1 MSRLLLLILL
11 IIASL
16 LPATPAAAAPDH
28 TPGEVFALINEYRA
42 ANGLQAFT
50 QNTILMQTAQG
61 QSDYQASIQQVTH
74 GGPGGSRPR
83 DRAYAAG
90 YGGGQIIFISELI
103 TGGFDQ
109 TPDGAM
115 TWWKNSPEHNSY
127 LLSPN
132 YFELGIGVAT
142 DGDGRKYYTAVMGH
156 IAGGTTYVPEQT
168 GGGISAGASTT
179 PQPVMIPV
187 VKEEPRDNG
196 ALVHI
201 VRTGQAL
208 WTIAAVYEVPLEQLY
223 ELNNLNSFSFIFP
236 EDEIIIEPPGTY
248 AVSNQEEPETAD
260 GEADTEDQGDS
271 DESEVAPGLAQPTEG
286 IIVPTDAQLAE
297 ANSGTEDSA
306 QSAPLSVEAQQAAS
320 NSTVFLVVGVALLSI
335 VGVFAASFFIRR
347 PRAPEPEDNDPFA
360 PLP

>member
-1 MSRLLLLILL
+1 MRHLLL
-11 IIASL
+11 ASL
-16 LPATPAAAAPDH
+16 LLFSLALPIQAAAAPD
-28 TPGEVFALINEYRA
+28 PAPDLSAGEVFALVNDYRA
-42 ANGLQAFT
+42 ANGLPSFT
-50 QNTILMQTAQG
+50 QNSILMQTAQG

-132 YFELGIGVAT
+132 YVELGIGVAS
-142 DGDGRKYYTAVMGH
+142 DANGRKYYTAVMGH
-156 IAGGTTYVPEQT
+156 IAGGTTYVPEDT
-168 GGGISAGASTT
+168 GGGLSAGPAATAA
-179 PQPVMIPV
+179 PVMIPV
-187 VKEEPRDNG
+187 IKEEPRANG

-208 WTIAAVYEVPLEQLY
+208 WTIAAVYQVPLEQLY
-223 ELNNLNSFSFIFP
+223 ELNNLNAFSYIFP
-236 EDEIIIEPPGTY
+236 EDEIIIDPPGTY
-248 AVSNQEEPETAD
+248 AVEPEENEGSD
-260 GEADTEDQGDS
+260 IEGTETTVETMPGAAESTPTLSLTPTRGDS
-271 DESEVAPGLAQPTEG
+271 VASIGTAQPPS
-286 IIVPTDAQLAE
+286 VAQ
-297 ANSGTEDSA
+297 N
-306 QSAPLSVEAQQAAS
+306 APLSPAAEERAA
-320 NSTVFLVVGVALLSI
+320 NSTVFLVVGVALFSI
-335 VGVFAASFFIRR
+335 IGVFVASFFIQG
-347 PRAPEPEDNDPFA
+347 PRAPEPEDNDPFG

>member
-1 MSRLLLLILL
+1 MHRFLLGILL
-11 IIASL
+11 IASA
-16 LPATPAAAAPDH
+16 LPAPIPAKAAPQL
-28 TPGEVFALINEYRA
+28 TAGEVFALINDYRA

-50 QNTILMQTAQG
+50 QNNILMQTAQG

-90 YGGGQIIFISELI
+90 YGDGQVIFISELI

-132 YFELGIGVAT
+132 YFELGIGVAS
-142 DGDGRKYYTAVMGH
+142 DSNGRKYYTAVMGH
-156 IAGGTTYVPEQT
+156 IAGGTTYVPEET
-168 GGGISAGASTT
+168 GGGLSAGPAATAA
-179 PQPVMIPV
+179 PVMIPV
-187 VKEEPRDNG
+187 IREEPRANG

-208 WTIAAVYEVPLEQLY
+208 WTISAVYEVPIEQLY

-236 EDEIIIEPPGTY
+236 EDEIIIEPPGTF
-248 AVSNQEEPETAD
+248 AVQEETEEPELT
-260 GEADTEDQGDS
+260 
-271 DESEVAPGLAQPTEG
+271 PTEG
-286 IIVPTDAQLAE
+286 EDDATPAATPTRGESVAVAGTQAPNVAQG
-297 ANSGTEDSA
+297 SGQSSPITPAA
-306 QSAPLSVEAQQAAS
+306 QEQAS
-320 NSTVFLVVGVALLSI
+320 NSTVFLVVGVALVSI
-335 VGVFAASFFIRR
+335 IGVFAASFFVQR
-347 PRAPEPEDNDPFA
+347 PRPPEPEDRDPFA
-360 PLP
+360 PLD

>member
-1 MSRLLLLILL
+1 MRHLLLSSLLLLSLAL
-11 IIASL
+11 PTQATAS
-16 LPATPAAAAPDH
+16 PDIAPDL
-28 TPGEVFALINEYRA
+28 TPGEVFALVNDYRA
-42 ANGLQAFT
+42 ANGLPAFT
-50 QNTILMQTAQG
+50 QNNILMQTAQG

-132 YFELGIGVAT
+132 YFELGIGVAS
-142 DGDGRKYYTAVMGH
+142 DSNGRKYYTAVMGN
-156 IAGGTTYVPEQT
+156 IAGGTTYVPEDT
-168 GGGISAGASTT
+168 GGGLSTGPAAT
-179 PQPVMIPV
+179 AAPVMIPV
-187 VKEEPRDNG
+187 IKEEPRANG

-208 WTIAAVYEVPLEQLY
+208 WTIAAVYEVELEHLY

-236 EDEIIIEPPGTY
+236 EDEIIIEPPGTFEV
-248 AVSNQEEPETAD
+248 AEETEEPEAT
-260 GEADTEDQGDS
+260 GEANNSQPGVATDPASTPVVTPTRG
-271 DESEVAPGLAQPTEG
+271 ESIASAGTPQPPS
-286 IIVPTDAQLAE
+286 V
-297 ANSGTEDSA
+297 A
-306 QSAPLSVEAQQAAS
+306 QSAPISPAAEEQAA

-335 VGVFAASFFIRR
+335 IGVFAASFFIQR
-347 PRAPEPEDNDPFA
+347 PRAPEPEDDNDPFG